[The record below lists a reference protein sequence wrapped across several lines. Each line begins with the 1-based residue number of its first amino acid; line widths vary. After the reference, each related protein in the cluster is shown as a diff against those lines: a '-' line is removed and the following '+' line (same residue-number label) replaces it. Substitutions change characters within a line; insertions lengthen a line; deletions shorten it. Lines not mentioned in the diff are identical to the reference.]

1 MDKKITFLIIGIF
14 FLSLGVKGQHSTLRF
29 SDQPL
34 NLNNQSLLL
43 VPFESRMFLSDV
55 NRELSQTNDLSA
67 GEIVNRFTSAVDQ
80 SILYTF
86 QKRCDVSSFYLL
98 DDKEAESD
106 LSYIYSNIKLEYE
119 LVEEEEDKKGLKKL
133 KSKLKKEDNSYQR
146 GRIEGGQIITKRDDR
161 ERYMKAV
168 VEDQKMLDS
177 MHYKFNNKYF
187 LFVNELDI
195 KNIYEGT
202 HQMAQMDYN
211 REIKLHYTLYQKDGE
226 ILSTGVSKTT
236 FPSQLNDIN
245 TIIKDYFPILAQ
257 QIYTDLFPDEASKRA
272 NDSKFGLKKWK

>member
-1 MDKKITFLIIGIF
+1 MVKKTIF
-14 FLSLGVKGQHSTLRF
+14 SISLCLCLGFVLKAQHSTLRF
-29 SDQPL
+29 SDKPL

-67 GEIVNRFTSAVDQ
+67 SEIVDRFTSAVDQ

-86 QKRCDVSSFYLL
+86 QKRCEVSSFYLL
-98 DDKEAESD
+98 EDHEAKSD
-106 LSYIYSNIKLEYE
+106 LNYVYSNIKLEYE
-119 LVEEEEDKKGLKKL
+119 LVDQSEDKKGLKKL
-133 KSKLKKEDNSYQR
+133 SSKFKQEDDSYQR
-146 GRIEGGQIITKRDDR
+146 GRIENGQIVTKRDDR

-168 VEDQKMLDS
+168 VKDQQMLDS

-195 KNIYEGT
+195 KNKYEGA
-202 HQMAQMDYN
+202 HQMAQMKYD
-211 REIKLHYTLYQKDGE
+211 REIKLHYTLYQKNGE
-226 ILSTGVSKTT
+226 ILSTGISKTT

-245 TIIKDYFPILAQ
+245 VIIKDYFPILAQ
-257 QIYTDLFPDEASKRA
+257 QIYTDLFPEEASNGR
-272 NDSKFGLKKWK
+272 NDSKFGIKKWK